1 MSQVLC
7 KLEHPIHLYMKIQEY
22 LFERLK
28 ENYDSQT
35 DLVADLCKLLH
46 LRKDAIYRRL
56 RGDTVLTADEL
67 GIICQRYAISL
78 DAIIQDA
85 PSRMFFEFSAF
96 KTPIKSVEQYVQQ
109 LDANFKKV
117 RAIPDGHIFYATSEI
132 PVFYYAF
139 FPRLF
144 LFKLYVWGKTIW
156 DISAFQELKFSFDL
170 IPYGIKKD
178 ADELINGYCQ
188 MDTTELWSLNIADNT
203 LNQIFYHAD
212 INSFENIEDAL
223 ALCDDMDRLL
233 DHLENLCIEE
243 KKRVPDSTIGQGKM
257 KVLHNE
263 MIYTNNT
270 IYFKSPSIRSL
281 YTTLANPNFIV
292 TMNKK
297 LCDYKEKWFE
307 KLITKSAK
315 LSGPEEKRRNKFFTT
330 LHKTVE
336 RTRKKIELLAE

>member
-1 MSQVLC
+1 MR
-7 KLEHPIHLYMKIQEY
+7 IQES
-22 LFERLK
+22 LFLILE
-28 ENYDSQT
+28 ENYESRT
-35 DLVADLCKLLH
+35 ELVQDLCRLLH

-56 RGDTVLTADEL
+56 RGDTALTADEL
-67 GIICQRYAISL
+67 GLICQRYAISL

-96 KTPIKSVEQYVQQ
+96 KKPIKSVEEYVQQ

-117 RAIPDGHIFYATSEI
+117 RAIPDGHIYYATSEI

-144 LFKLYVWGKTIW
+144 HFKLYVWGKTIW
-156 DISAFQELKFSFDL
+156 DISAFENLKFSFD
-170 IPYGIKKD
+170 IMPHGIKKD
-178 ADELINGYCQ
+178 AKELINGYCQ
-188 MDTTELWSLNIADNT
+188 LDTTELWSLNIADNT

-212 INSFENIEDAL
+212 INSFNNIEDAL
-223 ALCDDMDRLL
+223 TLCDDMDRLL
-233 DHLENLCIEE
+233 DHLENLCTEE
-243 KKRVPDSTIGQGKM
+243 TKRVPESTIGQGQM

-270 IYFKSPSIRSL
+270 IYFKSPSLRSL

-292 TMNKK
+292 TLNKK
-297 LCDYKEKWFE
+297 LCNYKEKWFQ
-307 KLITKSAK
+307 KLIEKSSK

-330 LHKTVE
+330 LHKNVE
-336 RTRKKIELLAE
+336 RTRKKIEILED